1 MIRSSL
7 MLAAALSATPAF
19 AQTAQTTANA
29 DIVSVPAATE
39 QQAQIIPQAE
49 PATVQQGP
57 QWLAE
62 VTSGYAK
69 RDAGPSGLFAATAL
83 NRRFGRM
90 YGRAALT
97 VYRSTIEQIDTA
109 LPSTYLVGSVG
120 TGGNFNNWVFDVWA
134 SWGWQHYGQIQTSQ
148 GPRRSNSTGSPYVS
162 FGFDAGKILPLG
174 KGFYLTPT
182 VGGTYAHDRLLRPSP
197 NVDIWPDYESREI
210 AWTGMA
216 SLRLDKAFGHT
227 RQHYVGVGA
236 SWRVTNNGLSVL
248 VVPPMNS
255 ADQTF
260 STRHYAD
267 GWGEL
272 TGNAGFRLTPSL
284 RLELTATRSMKA
296 LAGNATTASGGFRLA
311 F

>member
-1 MIRSSL
+1 MIRGPL
-7 MLAAALSATPAF
+7 LAAAILAASPAF
-19 AQTAQTTANA
+19 AQTTASTGG
-29 DIVSVPAATE
+29 DVVSVPAATQE
-39 QQAQIIPQAE
+39 QALAVPQADNA
-49 PATVQQGP
+49 PLPQGP

-69 RDAGPSGLFAATAL
+69 RDAGPSGMFAATAL
-83 NRRFGRM
+83 NHRFGRM

-97 VYRSTIEQIDTA
+97 AYRSTIEQADTA
-109 LPSTYLVGSVG
+109 LPSTYLVGSLG

-134 SWGWQHYGQIQTSQ
+134 SWGWQHYGMIDTSQ
-148 GPRRSNSTGSPYVS
+148 GERRSARHGSPYVS
-162 FGFDAGKILPLG
+162 VGFDAGKILPLG
-174 KGFYLTPT
+174 KGFYITPT
-182 VGGTYAHDRLLRPSP
+182 VGGTFAHDRLLRPSP

-216 SLRLDKAFGHT
+216 SLRLDKAFGQS
-227 RQHYVGVGA
+227 RQHYVGLGA
-236 SWRVTNNGLSVL
+236 SWRITNNGLSIL
-248 VVPPMNS
+248 VVPPMES

-267 GWGEL
+267 GWGEV

-296 LAGNATTASGGFRLA
+296 LAGNATTASGGLRLA